1 MEEFTVKRHA
11 GMFTP
16 GQSGNPSGRPKG
28 DIIIKELAKEHSEI
42 ALNTLVEIATNKKSK
57 ESARVQAAVAILDR
71 GWGKPSQSIEN
82 LNVNASLED
91 FLRRI
96 AEQEGIIDI

>member
-1 MEEFTVKRHA
+1 MNELTNQRHA
-11 GMFTP
+11 GMFKP
-16 GQSGNPSGRPKG
+16 GQSGNPTGRPKS

-91 FLRRI
+91 FLMRV
-96 AEQEGIIDI
+96 AEQESIIDI